1 MDVSRYYQTGLNKG
15 EPHMDVIYPLAVN
28 PSAGAKMLGVSRSKF
43 YELLSQGQLPLI
55 KIGSRS
61 LVRVA
66 DIEKLLAS
74 LATQGQR

>member
-1 MDVSRYYQTGLNKG
+1 MKEERGTTGG
-15 EPHMDVIYPLAVN
+15 DYMSVISPLAVN
-28 PSAGAKMLGVSRSKF
+28 PSTGAKLLGVSRSKF

-55 KIGSRS
+55 KIGARS

-74 LATQGQR
+74 LAARGQR